1 MPATYEPISSFTLG
15 SAATEVTFSSI
26 PSTFTDLVVVARFEY
41 NFDSQALMRLN
52 GSTSAIYSTTQVI
65 GAGSLVAARTSG
77 TTQWQLEYTATD
89 YTNQTI
95 ITVHIN
101 NYANTNMFKSG
112 ICLTGVSGTGS
123 SGGEASRF
131 TMLWQNTAAINSV
144 TVGRSGSG
152 QYIAGSTFALYGI
165 KAA

>member
-1 MPATYEPISSFTLG
+1 MPITYDPISSFVLG

-41 NFDSQALMRLN
+41 NFDSQAFMRLN
-52 GSTSAIYSTTQVI
+52 GSSSSIYSTTQMI
-65 GAGSLVAARTSG
+65 GTGTTMVAARTSG
-77 TTQWQLEYTATD
+77 TTQWQLEYAAAD
-89 YTNQTI
+89 YANQTI

-101 NYANTNMFKSG
+101 NYANTNMFKTG
-112 ICLTGVSGTGS
+112 ICLTGS

-131 TMLWQNTAAINSV
+131 AMLWRDTAAINSV